1 MKLFV
6 LVLSALLF
14 VVGCADSGS
23 GSKDT
28 PLEQTP
34 EKPRGT
40 DPSCLYGYTQGA
52 NAPSGLLSERIVTTF
67 FGKRFDENKL
77 IPLLDVSGAET
88 VRFAELTGV
97 RFYKTNYFA
106 QKSCSYT
113 ISLPNAPSDIRQVF
127 DKGGA
132 NVLGLYLPKKYS
144 SFQTVEN
151 EAAIQVRVDS
161 DRWTLTHEFMHHL
174 FSTLANQS
182 GVTDDELKAAIDV
195 NIKSYQEAINS
206 ASTTDIK
213 AYTKA
218 GQSLSRVNAAF
229 QELMR
234 RFSLE
239 EMTIE
244 TLLAK
249 KYDQSQFTLVAESQ
263 RENGA
268 YYIVSSAKKAREPM
282 TTLSDESKRVMDIL
296 KTSADVAAIQV
307 VQGLTSDLSNYNKLF
322 AELQTL
328 ELPARD
334 YINKHSLESLNS
346 RNSIRGGARAASHAG
361 CSHTGQIDEIIEQI
375 KF

>member
-1 MKLFV
+1 VKLFV
-6 LVLSALLF
+6 LILSALLF
-14 VVGCADSGS
+14 AVGCAESGS

-28 PLEQTP
+28 VLEQTP

-77 IPLLDVSGAET
+77 IPLLDVSGSET

-97 RFYKTNYFA
+97 RFYKTNYFS

-113 ISLPNAPSDIRQVF
+113 ISLPSAPIDIRQVF
-127 DKGGA
+127 DKGGS

-144 SFQTVEN
+144 NLQTVEN
-151 EAAIQVRVDS
+151 GAAIQVRIDS

-182 GVTDDELKAAIDV
+182 GVTDDELKSIIGV
-195 NIKSYQEAINS
+195 NIKDYEQAINS
-206 ASTTDIK
+206 ASVTDIK
-213 AYTKA
+213 AYVKA
-218 GQSLSRVNAAF
+218 GQSLSLVNVAF

-249 KYDQSQFTLVAESQ
+249 KYDQAQFTLVAESQ

-282 TTLSDESKRVMDIL
+282 TTLSDESKRVVDIL
-296 KTSADVAAIQV
+296 KTSVDTTAIQV
-307 VQGLTSDLSNYNKLF
+307 VQSLTSDMNNYNKLF
-322 AELQTL
+322 TELQTL

-334 YINKHSLESLNS
+334 YINKRILVPFNTQ
-346 RNSIRGGARAASHAG
+346 NSIRGGDRAVRHAG
-361 CSHTGQIDEIIEQI
+361 CSHTGQIDEIVEQI

>member
-1 MKLFV
+1 MKLFAI
-6 LVLSALLF
+6 VLSLMFF

-23 GSKDT
+23 SPKDT

-52 NAPSGLLSERIVTTF
+52 NAPSDLLSERIVTTF

-77 IPLLDVSGAET
+77 IPLLDVSGSET

-97 RFYKTNYFA
+97 RFYKTNYFS

-113 ISLPNAPSDIRQVF
+113 SSLPSAPSDIRQVF
-127 DKGGA
+127 DKGGS

-144 SFQTVEN
+144 NLQTVEN
-151 EAAIQVRVDS
+151 EAAIQVRIDS

-195 NIKSYQEAINS
+195 NIKAYQEAINS
-206 ASTTDIK
+206 ASATDIK

-218 GQSLSRVNAAF
+218 GQSLNRVNIAF

-282 TTLSDESKRVMDIL
+282 TTLSDESKRVKDIL
-296 KTSADVAAIQV
+296 KTSTDMAAIQV
-307 VQGLTSDLSNYNKLF
+307 VQGLTSDLTNYNKLF

-334 YINKHSLESLNS
+334 YINKHSLESS
-346 RNSIRGGARAASHAG
+346 ITRNSIRGGARAVRHEG